1 MALWMCS
8 AAIAQ
13 LRLAAAGQS
22 AADADFYKAKIASA
36 RFYADYVLP
45 QASGF
50 AHAIVR
56 GAAGALAEDAL

>member
-1 MALWMCS
+1 LLRS

-13 LRLAAAGQS
+13 ARLGAAAAG
-22 AADADFYKAKIASA
+22 AANAEFYKSKLASA

-45 QASGF
+45 QAAGL
-50 AHAIVR
+50 AHGIMH